1 MTAFLDP
8 RVRMRD
14 ALRTLVAERP
24 DAWAQPSMFVLR
36 NRLLDH
42 TGSDARPLAEFL
54 LEAWQRGWGDRL
66 GAGAMDS
73 ARFDALVSPFVLQW
87 SAERFVQPEMARW
100 AVESWAYALGRIDEQ
115 QLRIAPPP
123 KREPPRPEPPKPEPS
138 ARPAAATGRARAVT
152 VATAATRA
160 VAAPRA
166 NPRAARA
173 KAPGNPV
180 AFTNATAAGRPTSAR
195 PSAAYNPYSRYA
207 RSSVPTWIPKALFGT
222 IVTMSLALVV
232 RVALGGPPPR
242 PGAAARSAPVASAAS
257 VPTSVRADSQSAQAP
272 SDTTRGDNA
281 NGESRLVP
289 LTLTG
294 GVPIVA
300 PERPGVPSITQ
311 GLLSVGAD
319 TTRMRFVQPARRA
332 TGGSRPAVAPN
343 ATPRLT
349 YDELHFAD
357 GTTARGQVEIVRA
370 GTVIFRD
377 SRTGLRIEHRQDD
390 IDKVIT
396 EFGTVVRFRAE
407 RAARPAP
414 TAAASGPK
422 RRAAAPTARNMRSTG
437 VGGSYRV
444 RYATASAVG
453 SNECT
458 QIWTRPPNAED
469 VAEVRH
475 RAGDDTLSVAF
486 KGGDV
491 FPSNIDP
498 DGYFASS
505 FRIVPDQARTMTAL
519 TTRLHGRFTADG
531 GLALT
536 VNIVYY
542 RRLRGSEVT
551 CNVTV
556 KAEGRREG

>member
-1 MTAFLDP
+1 MTTFLDP
-8 RVRMRD
+8 RVRMRE
-14 ALRTLVAERP
+14 ALRDLIAQHPATWAE
-24 DAWAQPSMFVLR
+24 PSLFVMR
-36 NRLLDH
+36 NRLLDL

-54 LEAWQRGWGDRL
+54 LEAWQRGWGERMPQ
-66 GAGAMDS
+66 AAMQS
-73 ARFDALVSPFVLQW
+73 TQFDALVSPFVLQW

-123 KREPPRPEPPKPEPS
+123 RKEPPRVEPPAPPAPKRETRAPNATKASRVRATAAPAATLPAPAVVAATAPRTKQRSMFAAPAGRPAS
-138 ARPAAATGRARAVT
+138 ARPAA
-152 VATAATRA
+152 
-160 VAAPRA
+160 P
-166 NPRAARA
+166 
-173 KAPGNPV
+173 
-180 AFTNATAAGRPTSAR
+180 
-195 PSAAYNPYSRYA
+195 YNSYSRYA
-207 RSSVPTWIPKALFGT
+207 RSSVPQWIPRALFGT
-222 IVTMSLALVV
+222 IVAMSLGLVV

-242 PGAAARSAPVASAAS
+242 PASTSA
-257 VPTSVRADSQSAQAP
+257 SAQAP
-272 SDTTRGDNA
+272 VAARVDSLADTTRAAYADTA
-281 NGESRLVP
+281 ARLVP

-294 GVPIVA
+294 GVPIIA

-319 TTRMRFVQPARRA
+319 STRMRFVQPARRA
-332 TGGSRPAVAPN
+332 TGGSVPA
-343 ATPRLT
+343 ATPKAPPRMT
-349 YDELHFAD
+349 FDELQLAD
-357 GTTARGQVEIVRA
+357 GRSVRGQVEIVRA

-377 SRTGLRIEHRQDD
+377 MKTGLRVEYRQDD
-390 IDKVIT
+390 IDRVIT

-407 RAARPAP
+407 RTAKATPSATSASPARKNTAPAAR
-414 TAAASGPK
+414 
-422 RRAAAPTARNMRSTG
+422 NLRSTG

-444 RYATASAVG
+444 RYATASAEG
-453 SNECT
+453 SDECT

-531 GLALT
+531 ALSLT

-556 KAEGRREG
+556 KAEGKREG

>member
-24 DAWAQPSMFVLR
+24 DTWAEPSMFVLR

-115 QLRIAPPP
+115 QLRIAPPKREAP
-123 KREPPRPEPPKPEPS
+123 KREPPRPEPQKVEPS
-138 ARPAAATGRARAVT
+138 ARTAATAHRARAVAVT
-152 VATAATRA
+152 TAATRA

-166 NPRAARA
+166 KPRAARA

-180 AFTNATAAGRPTSAR
+180 AFTNATG
-195 PSAAYNPYSRYA
+195 AAYNPYSRMA
-207 RSSVPTWIPKALFGT
+207 RSSVPTWIPKALFGS

-242 PGAAARSAPVASAAS
+242 PRAVTGPAPVSSAAS
-257 VPTSVRADSQSAQAP
+257 VPSPVRADSQSAQLP
-272 SDTTRGDNA
+272 SDTSRGDNA
-281 NGESRLVP
+281 NGEGRLVS
-289 LTLTG
+289 LALTG

-311 GLLSVGAD
+311 GLLSVAAD
-319 TTRMRFVQPARRA
+319 SARMRFVQPARRA
-332 TGGSRPAVAPN
+332 AGGSRPAVAPN

-377 SRTGLRIEHRQDD
+377 SRTGLRLEHRQDD

-396 EFGTVVRFRAE
+396 EFGTVVRFRGE

-422 RRAAAPTARNMRSTG
+422 RRAAAPPERNMRSTG

-444 RYATASAVG
+444 RYAEASAVG
-453 SNECT
+453 SDECT

-531 GLALT
+531 GLSLT

>member
-1 MTAFLDP
+1 
-8 RVRMRD
+8 MRE
-14 ALRTLVAERP
+14 ALRELIAQNPATWAE
-24 DAWAQPSMFVLR
+24 PSLFVMR
-36 NRLLDH
+36 NRLLDI

-66 GAGAMDS
+66 SRGGMEAS
-73 ARFDALVSPFVLQW
+73 QFDALVSPFVLQW

-123 KREPPRPEPPKPEPS
+123 RKEPLRIEPAAPPAPKRETRAPHTTKASRARATAAPAAALPAPVAVAAAAPRTKPRSMFAPPAGRAAS
-138 ARPAAATGRARAVT
+138 ARPAA
-152 VATAATRA
+152 
-160 VAAPRA
+160 P
-166 NPRAARA
+166 N
-173 KAPGNPV
+173 
-180 AFTNATAAGRPTSAR
+180 
-195 PSAAYNPYSRYA
+195 YPYSRIA
-207 RSSVPTWIPKALFGT
+207 RSSVPQWIPRALFGT
-222 IVTMSLALVV
+222 IVTMSLGLVV

-242 PGAAARSAPVASAAS
+242 PVSTNRSTQTPVVAAVDSMADTSRAASA
-257 VPTSVRADSQSAQAP
+257 
-272 SDTTRGDNA
+272 DTA
-281 NGESRLVP
+281 ARLVP

-319 TTRMRFVQPARRA
+319 STRMRFVQPARRA
-332 TGGSRPAVAPN
+332 SGGSRPAVTPTAP
-343 ATPRLT
+343 PRMT
-349 YDELHFAD
+349 FDELQLAD
-357 GTTARGQVEIVRA
+357 GRTVRGQVEIVRA

-377 SRTGLRIEHRQDD
+377 MKTGLRVEYRQDD
-390 IDKVIT
+390 IDRVIT

-407 RAARPAP
+407 RSGKAAPSGVAATPARMKTTPAAR
-414 TAAASGPK
+414 
-422 RRAAAPTARNMRSTG
+422 NLRSTG

-453 SNECT
+453 SDECT

-469 VAEVRH
+469 VVEVRH

-531 GLALT
+531 ALSLT

-551 CNVTV
+551 CNVMV
-556 KAEGRREG
+556 KAEGKREG

>member
-1 MTAFLDP
+1 M
-8 RVRMRD
+8 
-14 ALRTLVAERP
+14 
-24 DAWAQPSMFVLR
+24 
-36 NRLLDH
+36 
-42 TGSDARPLAEFL
+42 
-54 LEAWQRGWGDRL
+54 
-66 GAGAMDS
+66 
-73 ARFDALVSPFVLQW
+73 
-87 SAERFVQPEMARW
+87 
-100 AVESWAYALGRIDEQ
+100 
-115 QLRIAPPP
+115 
-123 KREPPRPEPPKPEPS
+123 
-138 ARPAAATGRARAVT
+138 
-152 VATAATRA
+152 
-160 VAAPRA
+160 
-166 NPRAARA
+166 
-173 KAPGNPV
+173 
-180 AFTNATAAGRPTSAR
+180 
-195 PSAAYNPYSRYA
+195 A
-207 RSSVPTWIPKALFGT
+207 RSSVPTWIPKALFGS

-242 PGAAARSAPVASAAS
+242 PRAVTGPASVSSAAS
-257 VPTSVRADSQSAQAP
+257 VPTSVLADSQSAQLP
-272 SDTTRGDNA
+272 NDTSRPDNA
-281 NGESRLVP
+281 NGESRLVS
-289 LTLTG
+289 LALTG

-311 GLLSVGAD
+311 GLLSVAAD
-319 TTRMRFVQPARRA
+319 STRMRFVQPARRA

-370 GTVIFRD
+370 GAVIFRD
-377 SRTGLRIEHRQDD
+377 SKTGLRIEHRQDD

-396 EFGTVVRFRAE
+396 EFGTVVRFRGE

-414 TAAASGPK
+414 TADASGPR
-422 RRAAAPTARNMRSTG
+422 RRAAAPPERNMRSTG

-453 SNECT
+453 SDECT

-542 RRLRGSEVT
+542 RRLRNSEVT

-556 KAEGRREG
+556 KAEGRRDG

>member
-14 ALRTLVAERP
+14 ALRSLIAETP
-24 DAWAQPSMFVLR
+24 DTWAQPSMFVLR
-36 NRLLDH
+36 NRLLDQ

-66 GAGAMDS
+66 GAGAIDS
-73 ARFDALVSPFVLQW
+73 AHFDALVSPFVLQW

-123 KREPPRPEPPKPEPS
+123 EREAPKREPPRPEPQKVEPS
-138 ARPAAATGRARAVT
+138 ARTAATAHRARAVT
-152 VATAATRA
+152 VTTAATKA

-166 NPRAARA
+166 KPRAARA

-180 AFTNATAAGRPTSAR
+180 AFTNATG
-195 PSAAYNPYSRYA
+195 AAYNRYSRMA

-257 VPTSVRADSQSAQAP
+257 VPSSVRADSQSAPPP
-272 SDTTRGDNA
+272 SDTSRVDNV
-281 NGESRLVP
+281 NSESRLVS
-289 LTLTG
+289 LALTG
-294 GVPIVA
+294 GVPIIA

-311 GLLSVGAD
+311 GLLSVGAN

-332 TGGSRPAVAPN
+332 AGGSRPAVAPN

-396 EFGTVVRFRAE
+396 EFGTVVRFRGE

-414 TAAASGPK
+414 TASSTGPK
-422 RRAAAPTARNMRSTG
+422 RRAAAPAERNMRSTG

-453 SNECT
+453 SDECT

>member
-1 MTAFLDP
+1 M
-8 RVRMRD
+8 
-14 ALRTLVAERP
+14 
-24 DAWAQPSMFVLR
+24 
-36 NRLLDH
+36 
-42 TGSDARPLAEFL
+42 
-54 LEAWQRGWGDRL
+54 
-66 GAGAMDS
+66 
-73 ARFDALVSPFVLQW
+73 
-87 SAERFVQPEMARW
+87 
-100 AVESWAYALGRIDEQ
+100 
-115 QLRIAPPP
+115 
-123 KREPPRPEPPKPEPS
+123 
-138 ARPAAATGRARAVT
+138 
-152 VATAATRA
+152 
-160 VAAPRA
+160 
-166 NPRAARA
+166 RA
-173 KAPGNPV
+173 KVPGNPV
-180 AFTNATAAGRPTSAR
+180 AFTNATG
-195 PSAAYNPYSRYA
+195 AAYNPYSRMA

-242 PGAAARSAPVASAAS
+242 PGAAARSAPVASAAN
-257 VPTSVRADSQSAQAP
+257 VPTSVRADSQSAQPP
-272 SDTTRGDNA
+272 SDTSRGDNV
-281 NGESRLVP
+281 NGEGRLVS
-289 LTLTG
+289 LALTG

-311 GLLSVGAD
+311 GLLSVAAD
-319 TTRMRFVQPARRA
+319 STRMRFVQPARRA

-396 EFGTVVRFRAE
+396 EFGTVVRFRGE

-414 TAAASGPK
+414 TVAASGPK
-422 RRAAAPTARNMRSTG
+422 RRATASPERNMRSTG

-453 SNECT
+453 SDECT

-531 GLALT
+531 GLSLT

>member
-14 ALRTLVAERP
+14 ALRSLIAESP
-24 DAWAQPSMFVLR
+24 DTWAQPSMFVLR

-123 KREPPRPEPPKPEPS
+123 KREAPKREPPKPEPQKVEPS
-138 ARPAAATGRARAVT
+138 ARTAATAHRARAVT
-152 VATAATRA
+152 VTTAATKA
-160 VAAPRA
+160 VAASRAKPRA
-166 NPRAARA
+166 VRA

-180 AFTNATAAGRPTSAR
+180 AFTNATGAT
-195 PSAAYNPYSRYA
+195 YNPYSRMA

-242 PGAAARSAPVASAAS
+242 PGAAARSAPVTSAAN
-257 VPTSVRADSQSAQAP
+257 VPTSVRADSQSAPPP
-272 SDTTRGDNA
+272 SDTSRGDNV
-281 NGESRLVP
+281 NGEGRLVS
-289 LTLTG
+289 LALTG

-311 GLLSVGAD
+311 GLLSVAAD
-319 TTRMRFVQPARRA
+319 STRMRFVQPARRA

-343 ATPRLT
+343 VTPRLT

-396 EFGTVVRFRAE
+396 EFGTVVRFRGE

-422 RRAAAPTARNMRSTG
+422 RRATASPERNMRSTG

-453 SNECT
+453 SDECT

-531 GLALT
+531 GLSLT